1 MPRRVSILVGI
12 LFALLA
18 SCGNAAAASI
28 SDTDAQAI
36 HDVVQSQLDAL
47 SEDDAGRAFSLATK
61 RMRSLIGTP
70 DRFLQ
75 MIKDQ
80 YPAVYRNRLA
90 LFSQPERVD
99 GHTMIIVRLTD
110 SENSVWIAIYEL
122 MREAD
127 GTWKIE
133 GCDLVETNSVSV

>member
-12 LFALLA
+12 LFALSA
-18 SCGNAAAASI
+18 FCGNAAAAPI

-61 RMRSLIGTP
+61 HMRSLIGTP

-90 LFSQPERVD
+90 LFSQPERID

-133 GCDLVETNSVSV
+133 GCNLVETTSVSV

>member
-1 MPRRVSILVGI
+1 VPRRVSILVGI

-18 SCGNAAAASI
+18 FCENAVAAPI
-28 SDTDAQAI
+28 SGTDAQAI

-47 SEDDAGRAFSLATK
+47 SEDDAGRAFSLATTH
-61 RMRSLIGTP
+61 MRSLIGTP

-75 MIKDQ
+75 MVKDQ

-90 LFSQPERVD
+90 LFSQPERID

-122 MREAD
+122 MRETD
-127 GTWKIE
+127 GAWKIE
-133 GCDLVETNSVSV
+133 GCNLVETTSVSV